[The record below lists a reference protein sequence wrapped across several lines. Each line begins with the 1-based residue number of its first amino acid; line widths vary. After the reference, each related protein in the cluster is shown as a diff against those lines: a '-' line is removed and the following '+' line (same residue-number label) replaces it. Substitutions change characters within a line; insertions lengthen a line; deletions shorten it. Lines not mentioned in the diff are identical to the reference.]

1 MEENKLI
8 VFNVGEE
15 FYGIDIKKV
24 MGIEKKQEIITVPN
38 TPDCIKGII
47 NLRGDVIPI
56 YSFRTKFNKEE
67 LSGDDEGMLIITKT
81 GDITIGFEV
90 DQVAQIMD
98 ITGKKVEK
106 PPIIIVSDATN
117 YIDKIVEVSNSTVG
131 STLYQNVRSNHRFAR
146 GIFYN
151 TFNGYLLCKR
161 SDGQEQSNH

>member
-38 TPDCIKGII
+38 TPECIKGII

-67 LSGDDEGMLIITKT
+67 LTDDDEGMLIITKA

-98 ITGKKVEK
+98 ITGKKVEA
-106 PPIIIVSDATN
+106 PPVIIVSEATN
-117 YIDKIVEVSNSTVG
+117 YIDKIVSDNAKIVIYLNVEKLVSDKERRQMMSMIDAG
-131 STLYQNVRSNHRFAR
+131 
-146 GIFYN
+146 
-151 TFNGYLLCKR
+151 
-161 SDGQEQSNH
+161 

>member
-24 MGIEKKQEIITVPN
+24 MGIEKRQEIISVPN

-56 YSFRTKFNKEE
+56 YSFRTKFNKEDLADKE
-67 LSGDDEGMLIITKT
+67 EDMFIITKA

-90 DQVAQIMD
+90 DQVTQIMD
-98 ITGKKVEK
+98 LAGKRVEA
-106 PPIIIVSDATN
+106 PPIIIVSKNTN
-117 YIDKIVEVSNSTVG
+117 YIDKIVSDDGKIVIS
-131 STLYQNVRSNHRFAR
+131 LNVENL
-146 GIFYN
+146 I
-151 TFNGYLLCKR
+151 
-161 SDGQEQSNH
+161 SDRERRQMMSMIDAG

>member
-24 MGIEKKQEIITVPN
+24 MGIEKKQEIISVPN

-67 LSGDDEGMLIITKT
+67 LTGDDEGMLIITKT

-106 PPIIIVSDATN
+106 
-117 YIDKIVEVSNSTVG
+117 
-131 STLYQNVRSNHRFAR
+131 H
-146 GIFYN
+146 
-151 TFNGYLLCKR
+151 
-161 SDGQEQSNH
+161 

>member
-24 MGIEKKQEIITVPN
+24 MGIEKRQEIISVPN

-56 YSFRTKFNKEE
+56 YSFRTKFNKEDLADKE
-67 LSGDDEGMLIITKT
+67 EDMFIITKA

-90 DQVAQIMD
+90 DQVTQIMD
-98 ITGKKVEK
+98 LAGKRVEA
-106 PPIIIVSDATN
+106 PPIIIVSKNTN
-117 YIDKIVEVSNSTVG
+117 YIDKIVSDDGKIVIS
-131 STLYQNVRSNHRFAR
+131 LNVENLITDRERRQMMSMIDA
-146 GIFYN
+146 G
-151 TFNGYLLCKR
+151 
-161 SDGQEQSNH
+161 

>member
-24 MGIEKKQEIITVPN
+24 MGLEKRQEIISVPN

-56 YSFRTKFNKEE
+56 YSFRTKFNKEDLADKE
-67 LSGDDEGMLIITKT
+67 EDMFIITKA

-90 DQVAQIMD
+90 DQVTQIMD
-98 ITGKKVEK
+98 LAGKRVEA
-106 PPIIIVSDATN
+106 PPIIIVSKNTN
-117 YIDKIVEVSNSTVG
+117 YIDKIVSDDGKIVIS
-131 STLYQNVRSNHRFAR
+131 LNVENLITDRERRQMMSMIDA
-146 GIFYN
+146 G
-151 TFNGYLLCKR
+151 
-161 SDGQEQSNH
+161 

>member
-24 MGIEKKQEIITVPN
+24 MGIEKKQEIITVPI
-38 TPDCIKGII
+38 TPDCIMGII

-67 LSGDDEGMLIITKT
+67 LTDDDEGMLIITKA

-98 ITGKKVEK
+98 ITGKKVEA
-106 PPIIIVSDATN
+106 PPVIIVSVATI
-117 YIDKIVEVSNSTVG
+117 YIDKIVSDNGKIVISLNVEKLVSDKERRQMMSMIDAG
-131 STLYQNVRSNHRFAR
+131 
-146 GIFYN
+146 
-151 TFNGYLLCKR
+151 
-161 SDGQEQSNH
+161 